1 MDGSSSLVSDEYD
14 TQGPYMNFF
23 HLSCFWFRYWN
34 ELYGLYFTTRCLTNV
49 GLTSFD
55 MQN

>member
-23 HLSCFWFRYWN
+23 HLSIFWFRYWN